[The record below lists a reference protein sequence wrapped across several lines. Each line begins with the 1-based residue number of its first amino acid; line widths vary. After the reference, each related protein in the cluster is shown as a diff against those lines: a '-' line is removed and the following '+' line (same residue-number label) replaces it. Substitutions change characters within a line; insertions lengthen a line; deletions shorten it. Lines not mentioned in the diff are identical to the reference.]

1 MMQLADV
8 LVAEG
13 YAVAV
18 ALIDLTMDHDA
29 TFAAA
34 VRAAAAAKPPLVT
47 FHTLPRI
54 TNPPA
59 VSSGV
64 DMLLGYLEI
73 IRRYNEHLREFLSSM
88 PPRSV
93 HAVVVDALG
102 VAKELGVPGYTFY
115 ATNASALAIVVFL
128 CFGSIGA
135 ATHSPEQFREIAAGL
150 ERSGHRFLW
159 VVRAPHHAEPDVV
172 IDELL
177 PDGFL
182 ERTKGRGIVVKL
194 WAPQV
199 EVLHHK
205 ATGGFVTHCG
215 WNSVLEGVTAGVPM
229 LCWPMYAEQKMNKV
243 FMVEEAGI
251 GVEVVGWQQGLVTA
265 EEVEA
270 KVRLVLESEDGEQ
283 LRARV
288 AAHKDAAAMAW
299 EDGGS
304 SRAAFAQFL
313 SDVDGLVGD
322 A

>member
-1 MMQLADV
+1 MLEEPESEIYQAMMSVMCKNVEADGI
-8 LVAEG
+8 LVNTFELLEAR
-13 YAVAV
+13 
-18 ALIDLTMDHDA
+18 ALGALRDTI
-29 TFAAA
+29 
-34 VRAAAAAKPPLVT
+34 K
-47 FHTLPRI
+47 I
-54 TNPPA
+54 
-59 VSSGV
+59 G
-64 DMLLGYLEI
+64 E
-73 IRRYNEHLREFLSSM
+73 RRM
-88 PPRSV
+88 PPV
-93 HAVVVDALG
+93 YCVGPLLVVGAG
-102 VAKELGVPGYTFY
+102 AGSESKEKHECLPWLDGQ
-115 ATNASALAIVVFL
+115 SAA
-128 CFGSIGA
+128 SIGA